1 MSKINHLLTIREVAD
16 KLRLGERTVY
26 RLIESKRLKAIKV
39 SRKAYR
45 VSESEL
51 KKFLKKCEE

>member
-1 MSKINHLLTIREVAD
+1 MNKINHLLTVQEVAD

-26 RLIESKRLKAIKV
+26 RLIESKKLKAVKI

-45 VSESEL
+45 VSEAEL
-51 KKFLKKCEE
+51 KKFLKSCEK